1 MVPLQVESTSWSDFV
16 VIAMS
21 QSSRETWCDRPR
33 MEGTR
38 GEVGAMHLEVP
49 SLSMSFSLSP
59 SLSLPLS
66 FSPSLSLSFSL
77 SVSLSLSLVDGGND
91 DGDNE
96 DCGDMR

>member
-33 MEGTR
+33 MEGTQ

-49 SLSMSFSLSP
+49 SLYVVLPFSLALSSP
-59 SLSLPLS
+59 LFLSLSLPL
-66 FSPSLSLSFSL
+66 FFALC
-77 SVSLSLSLVDGGND
+77 LSLSLVDGGND